1 MAELF
6 QDQNIIAFPQT
17 LAPAKRFPVI
27 GNRIFATLNDAQS
40 YVDEV
45 SRGTAVP
52 GIILSVI
59 ADGANNGA
67 YWVAQAAGYDGAT
80 KGLLNKIHEGDLD
93 PQAIVK
99 SLGYY
104 PFDPANFNKENIK
117 STLGISNWALAKSK
131 PSYTKSEVGLGNVT
145 NLAASEYFSDLTT
158 NATDAISA
166 TVGGT
171 TLSITAS
178 KLKTSLGL
186 KSLAYE
192 DGLAFDDLTSHP
204 TTLLGYGIN
213 GLNIIAT
220 LGYTPFDSANFTK
233 GKIKSTL
240 EISDWALMSERP
252 LYSKAD
258 VGLGNVDNLAANK
271 YFTALSS
278 DATQAISIT
287 VGGVTK
293 NITSIALKQSLS
305 LKGLAYKDSIS
316 FGDLSSHPDTLNDY
330 GITSENII
338 ETLGYTP
345 FNDASFTKEN
355 IKSKLAISN
364 WALES
369 EPPTYSKADVGLG
382 NVDNIAAA
390 DYFTELVSNPT
401 YPISITVGGTKRYI
415 AALILKTSLG
425 LKALAY
431 KASLSFDDL
440 TSHPTTLEGYGIT
453 DALGSEET
461 AVAAEKLADDST
473 FTIWGNTFFSNGK
486 PKSVTGNIALGATTT
501 LKIGDATIS
510 WDPVNQMLKVDKG
523 IYSEGQITA
532 KKGA

>member
-99 SLGYY
+99 SLGYI
-104 PFDPANFNKENIK
+104 PFDPANFNKESIK
-117 STLGISNWALAKSK
+117 STLGISNWALATSK

-145 NLAASEYFSDLTT
+145 NLAANKYFTTLTT
-158 NATDAISA
+158 DATNAISA
-166 TVGGT
+166 TIGGT
-171 TLSITAS
+171 ALSITAS
-178 KLKTSLGL
+178 ELKTSLGL
-186 KSLAYE
+186 KSLAYKE
-192 DGLAFDDLTSHP
+192 GLAFGDLTSHP
-204 TTLLGYGIN
+204 TTLSGYGITDD
-213 GLNIIAT
+213 NIIDT
-220 LGYTPFDSANFTK
+220 LGYTPFNSANFTK
-233 GKIKSTL
+233 GEIKSTL

-252 LYSKAD
+252 SYSKAD
-258 VGLGNVDNLAANK
+258 VGLGNVD
-271 YFTALSS
+271 
-278 DATQAISIT
+278 D
-287 VGGVTK
+287 
-293 NITSIALKQSLS
+293 
-305 LKGLAYKDSIS
+305 
-316 FGDLSSHPDTLNDY
+316 
-330 GITSENII
+330 
-338 ETLGYTP
+338 
-345 FNDASFTKEN
+345 
-355 IKSKLAISN
+355 
-364 WALES
+364 
-369 EPPTYSKADVGLG
+369 
-382 NVDNIAAA
+382 IAAS
-390 DYFTELVSNPT
+390 DYFTELISNPT
-401 YPISITVGGTKRYI
+401 YPISITVGGTKRFI
-415 AALILKTSLG
+415 AAPILKISLG

-431 KASLSFDDL
+431 KDSLSFDDL

-461 AVAAEKLADDST
+461 AVAAEKLADDSE
-473 FTIWGNTFFSNGK
+473 FSIWGNTFFSDGK
-486 PKSVTGNIALGATTT
+486 PKSVTGNIVLGDTKT
-501 LKIGDATIS
+501 LKIGGATIS
-510 WDPVNQMLKVDKG
+510 WDSANQMLKVDKG

>member
-99 SLGYY
+99 SLGYI
-104 PFDPANFNKENIK
+104 PFDPANFNKESIK
-117 STLGISNWALAKSK
+117 STLGISNWALESK
-131 PSYTKSEVGLGNVT
+131 PPTYSKADVGLGNVT
-145 NLAASEYFSDLTT
+145 NLAASKYFTALTT
-158 NATDAISA
+158 NATNAISA
-166 TVGGT
+166 TIGGT

-192 DGLAFDDLTSHP
+192 DGLAFGDLTSHP
-204 TTLLGYGIN
+204 TTLSGYGITDD
-213 GLNIIAT
+213 NIIDT
-220 LGYTPFDSANFTK
+220 LGYTPFNSANFTK
-233 GKIKSTL
+233 GEIKSTL
-240 EISDWALMSERP
+240 EISD
-252 LYSKAD
+252 
-258 VGLGNVDNLAANK
+258 
-271 YFTALSS
+271 
-278 DATQAISIT
+278 
-287 VGGVTK
+287 
-293 NITSIALKQSLS
+293 
-305 LKGLAYKDSIS
+305 
-316 FGDLSSHPDTLNDY
+316 
-330 GITSENII
+330 
-338 ETLGYTP
+338 
-345 FNDASFTKEN
+345 
-355 IKSKLAISN
+355 

-390 DYFTELVSNPT
+390 DYFTELVSNST
-401 YPISITVGGTKRYI
+401 YPISITVGGTKKFI
-415 AALILKTSLG
+415 AATILRTSLG

-453 DALGSEET
+453 NALGSGET

-473 FTIWGNTFFSNGK
+473 FTIWGNTFFSDGK
-486 PKSVTGNIALGATTT
+486 PKSVTGNIVLENSKT
-501 LKIGDATIS
+501 LKIGGATIS
-510 WDPVNQMLKVDKG
+510 WDSANQMLKVDKG